1 MNDFVEKT
9 TYNPIYSY
17 LGINPEFSIKEYVD
31 KKTYN
36 EYEIRDKSGNVVSC
50 FKKYITLV
58 DYVKYLIGK
67 YKNDD
72 LAILPSADLTPTGLF
87 QEAIQ
92 SCHNYAYVDSFF
104 YYVTDQ
110 LYKRGFTHGI
120 QVYDS
125 YICIQKDVEINVADD
140 FEYICDSNYFNEKL
154 NTLFQF
160 KDETI
165 FSKKSQSP
173 IHISDENVEIDMEE
187 LSASDDE
194 SVDSDLSEI
203 VIEPTE
209 ETDNETDIEIDN
221 DNDSEI
227 SHTDEE
233 EEWEDETGS
242 VESES
247 VESMEDQIDLI
258 LKIKEMPTQ
267 VVTLEKCENTLDYLL
282 EKNELRVEELESAM
296 FQVIAM
302 LYTYQTLFDF
312 THNDLHTN
320 NIMYVHT
327 EEKYL
332 HYKIKGKYYE
342 IPTFGKIY
350 KIIDFGRSIY
360 TVNDKILCSDS
371 FSPHGMAYTQYNFE
385 PFYNAQKPR
394 ILPNKSFDLCRL
406 GCSIIDFIIDDL
418 EDLEKFKKVPVY
430 DLIISWIYDDS
441 GVNVLYKKNG
451 EDRYPE
457 FKLYKMIAR
466 IVHNH
471 VPETQINH
479 PCFEKYVTTKLE
491 NCMNID
497 ELVSTKIQ
505 VH

>member
-9 TYNPIYSY
+9 TYSPIYDY
-17 LGINPEFSIKEYVD
+17 LGITPEFSLESYQE
-31 KKTYN
+31 KKNYN
-36 EYEIRDKSGNVVSC
+36 EYEFLDKSGKVLTC

-67 YKNDD
+67 YKGED
-72 LAILPSADLTPTGLF
+72 LTVLPSKESTGEGLF

-104 YYVTDQ
+104 YYMTNQ
-110 LYKRGFTHGI
+110 LHKLGFIHGI

-125 YICIQKDVEINVADD
+125 YICRQKNIEINVADD
-140 FEYICDSNYFNEKL
+140 FEYICDSNYFNDKL
-154 NTLFQF
+154 NTLFHF
-160 KDETI
+160 KDETV
-165 FSKKSQSP
+165 FSKKAQSP
-173 IHISDENVEIDMEE
+173 IHISDEHVEIDIEE
-187 LSASDDE
+187 LSGSDSE
-194 SVDSDLSEI
+194 SVLSDLSEI
-203 VIEPTE
+203 ALEANDSAE
-209 ETDNETDIEIDN
+209 ETDH
-221 DNDSEI
+221 DSEI

-233 EEWEDETGS
+233 WEDAT
-242 VESES
+242 
-247 VESMEDQIDLI
+247 ESMESMEEPIDLI
-258 LKIKEMPTQ
+258 LTIHEIPTQ
-267 VVTLEKCENTLDYLL
+267 VIALEKCHNTLDHLL

-296 FQVIAM
+296 FQVIVM
-302 LYTYQTLFDF
+302 LYTYQTLFDM

-320 NIMYVHT
+320 NIMYILT
-327 EEKYL
+327 DEEFIQ
-332 HYKIKGKYYE
+332 YKIKGQLYQ

-360 TVNDKILCSDS
+360 TVQDKLLCSDS
-371 FSPHGMAYTQYNFE
+371 FSQHGMAYTQYNFG
-385 PFYNAQKPR
+385 PFYNAQKPM

-441 GVNVLYKKNG
+441 GTNILYKKNG
-451 EDRYPE
+451 EDRYPD

-471 VPETQINH
+471 VPENQLNH
-479 PCFEKYVTTKLE
+479 VCFEKYKVQTLDTY
-491 NCMNID
+491 MNID
-497 ELVSTKIQ
+497 ELVATKIQ